1 MPEATKKP
9 AAAVSPAADSDPGFD
24 FEPVAERIRD
34 LNERI
39 ISSSMQAGEAT
50 LAAYARMLESIA
62 ELQDNVGKAS
72 PVEWLTTFATAQA
85 NLTRDLAEHYSSAA
99 RKLAN

>member
-1 MPEATKKP
+1 MPETTPKKAATAATP
-9 AAAVSPAADSDPGFD
+9 AETNGEFD
-24 FEPVAERIRD
+24 FEPMAARIRE

-50 LAAYARMLESIA
+50 LAAYSRMLERIA
-62 ELQDNVGKAS
+62 DLQDNVSKAS

-85 NLTRDLAEHYSSAA
+85 NLTRDLADSYTSAA
-99 RKLAN
+99 